1 MDEERE
7 QITGENEEQIEEE
20 KEEFKVSPEILSF
33 IGAFIL
39 LVGAFAAASLYWWAL
54 LWTLLGL
61 VLGFVEYL
69 SWRQTGEA
77 LSEAFGRI
85 LREKPVTGW
94 SLLALMIAA
103 FGALIWHLIA
113 MR

>member
-1 MDEERE
+1 MDEEKKQPDE
-7 QITGENEEQIEEE
+7 MKE
-20 KEEFKVSPEILSF
+20 KEELKLSPEILSF

-39 LVGAFAAASLYWWAL
+39 IIGAFIAASLYWWGL
-54 LWTLLGL
+54 LWALLGL
-61 VLGFVEYL
+61 VLAFVEYL
-69 SWRQTGEA
+69 SWRKTEET
-77 LSEAFGRI
+77 LSEAFGRT

>member
-1 MDEERE
+1 MDEEKKQPDE
-7 QITGENEEQIEEE
+7 TEE
-20 KEEFKVSPEILSF
+20 KEELKFSPEILSF
-33 IGAFIL
+33 IGAFAL
-39 LVGAFAAASLYWWAL
+39 LVGAFVVASLYWWGL
-54 LWTLLGL
+54 LWALLGL
-61 VLGFVEYL
+61 VLAFVEYL
-69 SWRQTGEA
+69 SWRKSGET

-94 SLLALMIAA
+94 SLLALIIAA